1 MARLIG
7 GQEGYHANRVI
18 RKCHTVRGRQLAV
31 SVRGERDSA
40 YGQRSVTRLGSLNLI
55 MVSAFLLVTGCE
67 KPEPAPVDPSQ
78 AVKDRAVAVLRDRMK
93 DPASLEI
100 RNLVAVKHGEWDV
113 VCGEY
118 NAKNSL
124 GGYVGFQRFA
134 WRGNGDFAM
143 ESEPS
148 TYLGVF
154 WRICRNGGESA
165 ASP

>member
-1 MARLIG
+1 MHFMPKIKR
-7 GQEGYHANRVI
+7 YSCRV
-18 RKCHTVRGRQLAV
+18 A
-31 SVRGERDSA
+31 
-40 YGQRSVTRLGSLNLI
+40 LGL
-55 MVSAFLLVTGCE
+55 VFLTIGCE
-67 KPEPAPVDPSQ
+67 QPNPSPKDPAQPVKDQ
-78 AVKDRAVAVLRDRMK
+78 AVAALRDRMK
-93 DPASLEI
+93 DPKSLEV
-100 RNLVAVKHGEWDV
+100 RHLVAVKQGKWDV

-118 NAKNSL
+118 NAKNSM